1 MTETTVRPSAR
12 PTDHPSVRRV
22 LVVSHAY
29 VDPANHGKLRALA
42 ARGLEVTLAVP
53 QRWRDP
59 ALGVRMETSWERQN
73 GVEVFPI
80 PARGT
85 NPISMRYEGRALA
98 ALLRSKRPDL
108 VQVEEEP
115 RSVAARQVTRAAGD
129 LGIAATLFTWDGPQA
144 GGPLGRWRRRR
155 TLRRLRGVLAGSEGA
170 AAAVQRDVPGLP
182 VAVVPQFGVHVPA
195 APAHRQHRGLAV
207 AYVGRLVRGKGLD
220 TLLQA
225 LASNRG
231 ERWRL
236 TIVGEGPAR
245 ESLERLALGLRL
257 APRIRWAG
265 ALPAGHVAGL
275 WPELD
280 VLVLPADQPAAR
292 TERAGDLVLEAMA
305 HEVAVIGAATGVIP
319 ELIGEAGLVVPPANR
334 ERLADA
340 LRRVA
345 DDGIRRPLA
354 QQGRQRAM
362 QLFSN
367 DAVAERTLDF
377 WNSLKA
383 SQ

>member
-1 MTETTVRPSAR
+1 MTESP
-12 PTDHPSVRRV
+12 VRRV

-53 QRWRDP
+53 QRWRDA
-59 ALGVRMETSWERQN
+59 ALGATVETSWERQN
-73 GVEVFPI
+73 GVEIFPI

-85 NPISMRYEGRALA
+85 SPLRMRYAGRALS

-108 VQVEEEP
+108 VHVEEEP
-115 RSVAARQVTRAAGD
+115 RTAAARQVTRAARA
-129 LGIAATLFTWDGPQA
+129 LGIPATLFTWEGPQA
-144 GGPLGRWRRRR
+144 GGPLGRWRGRR
-155 TLRRLRGVLAGSEGA
+155 TLRTLRGALAAGDA
-170 AAAVQRDVPGLP
+170 AAAALRHDAPGLA

-195 APAHRQHRGLAV
+195 APAHRQHRGLAI
-207 AYVGRLVRGKGLD
+207 ACMGRLVHGKGLD

-225 LASNRG
+225 LASNRS

-265 ALPAGHVAGL
+265 ALPAGHVTGL

-280 VLVLPADQPAAR
+280 VLVLPAEQCAAR
-292 TERAGDLVLEAMA
+292 TERSGDLVLEAMA
-305 HEVAVIGAATGVIP
+305 NEVAVIGTATGVIP
-319 ELIGEAGLVVPPANR
+319 ELVGDTGLVVPAGDLA
-334 ERLADA
+334 RLAEA

-354 QQGRQRAM
+354 QQARQRAM
-362 QLFSN
+362 RLYSN

-383 SQ
+383 DR